1 MFLVFK
7 INSINIIILIW
18 CEELSNIER
27 VTLTNNKYN
36 IIVIRVICLL
46 SWVYNN
52 LYTIYW
58 DIALFFL
65 FYIFINMILIY
76 QYYFIFFYNFDF
88 LIKLNIN

>member
-1 MFLVFK
+1 MFFVFK

-27 VTLTNNKYN
+27 VTLTSNKYN
-36 IIVIRVICLL
+36 IIVICLL
-46 SWVYNN
+46 LWVYNN

>member
-1 MFLVFK
+1 MFLIFK

-46 SWVYNN
+46 SRVYNN

-58 DIALFFL
+58 DIYYFL

>member
-58 DIALFFL
+58 DIYYFL

>member
-36 IIVIRVICLL
+36 IIIIRVICLL

-58 DIALFFL
+58 DIYYFL